1 MEKILKFIGMA
12 IGGGFGWF
20 VAEFHPSFPLI
31 IIAAIFIFSD
41 AYTAYRLDR
50 RVHIKYPDKTS
61 RKLAKFTSFAFSK
74 TITVTLPKRLYLILL
89 AFIVEH
95 WIFIHISI
103 PLSYIAA
110 GAVCFEQF
118 WSMLEN
124 EASCRDDDRE
134 SRFWR
139 TLQKIL
145 VDKTARHFDID
156 RDTIRDYDRS
166 QNMEN

>member
-1 MEKILKFIGMA
+1 MQQKAIIAMEKILKFIGMA

-74 TITVTLPKRLYLILL
+74 TPCRMRKSRIRGRLSS
-89 AFIVEH
+89 V
-95 WIFIHISI
+95 
-103 PLSYIAA
+103 
-110 GAVCFEQF
+110 
-118 WSMLEN
+118 
-124 EASCRDDDRE
+124 
-134 SRFWR
+134 
-139 TLQKIL
+139 
-145 VDKTARHFDID
+145 
-156 RDTIRDYDRS
+156 
-166 QNMEN
+166 